1 MRGRGILFGMY
12 IDRCRSPEGHLIQF
26 IPIEHTEIDYYWAED
41 CEIGQIEKEEREEW
55 HLQMK

>member
-26 IPIEHTEIDYYWAED
+26 IPIEHTEIDYY
-41 CEIGQIEKEEREEW
+41 
-55 HLQMK
+55 